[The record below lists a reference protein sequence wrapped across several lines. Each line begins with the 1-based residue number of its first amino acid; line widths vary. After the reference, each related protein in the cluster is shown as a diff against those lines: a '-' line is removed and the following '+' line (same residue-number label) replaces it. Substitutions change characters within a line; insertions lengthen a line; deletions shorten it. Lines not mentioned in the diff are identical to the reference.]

1 MSYTRRLTDSAHDL
15 QCGAEVLGTGGLV
28 AFPTETVYG
37 LGCDACNRAAVS
49 RIFSVKKRPSSNPL
63 IVHVHDLPAAMEI
76 GVFSPSSE
84 RLAERFWPGPLTL
97 LTERRNG
104 CNLSPAVTARSPM
117 VALRVP
123 SHRLARELLSRFGE
137 PVVAPSANLSG
148 RISPT
153 KAAHVLE
160 DLDGQIDAVIDGGD
174 CDHGLES
181 TIVHDTGDGM
191 AILRH
196 GVITPEMINAV
207 IGGLKPVHGTGQ
219 HPAAPG
225 QSEHHYAPQTSL
237 RFNVASDDQSRQNEL
252 RLGFGSEDNADLN
265 LSESGDLEEAARNLY
280 SMLRQLDQKA
290 QVAGCQSIAVASI
303 PSLGIGIAIN
313 DRLRR
318 AVHN

>member
-1 MSYTRRLTDSAHDL
+1 MTHTRRLTDSAHDL
-15 QCGAEVLGTGGLV
+15 QCGAEFLSTGRLV

-37 LGCDACNRAAVS
+37 LGCDASNSDAVS

-63 IVHVHDLPAAMEI
+63 IVHVHDLPAAMDI
-76 GVFSPSSE
+76 GVFSPSSVQ
-84 RLAERFWPGPLTL
+84 LAKRFWPGPLTL
-97 LTERRNG
+97 LTGRRNG
-104 CNLSPAVTARSPM
+104 CNLSPAVTATSSM

-123 SHRLARELLSRFGE
+123 SHPLARELLCRFGE

-153 KAAHVLE
+153 KATHVLE

-181 TIVHDTGDGM
+181 TIIHDTGDGM
-191 AILRH
+191 VILRH

-207 IGGLKPVHGTGQ
+207 IGGLKPVHGSDQ
-219 HPAAPG
+219 HPDAPG

-237 RFNVASDDQSRQNEL
+237 RFNVTIDNQPRQNEL

-280 SMLRQLDQKA
+280 SMLRQLDQQA
-290 QVAGCQSIAVASI
+290 QATGCQSIAVACI
-303 PSLGIGIAIN
+303 PPLGIGIAIN

-318 AVHN
+318 AAHN